1 MVRSVDLNSDLGEGA
16 GADADVMPLITTA
29 NIACGAHAGD
39 EATMAATVRLAR
51 GRGVAIG
58 AHPGYRDRERFGRVP
73 LEIVADAL
81 CADLLAQI
89 EALRVIAARAGAAV
103 THVKAHG
110 ALYNGAERDRPLAE
124 TIATAVARAG
134 PELTVVAPAG
144 SAMALAATAAG
155 LRLAREAFIDRAY
168 EADGTLRSRRFADA
182 LLTDP
187 AAAAQ
192 QALSL
197 VLDGGVRTHDGSF
210 IPIEADTLCVH
221 GDTPGAPAILRAVR
235 AALVAEGIALRAF
248 VR

>member
-1 MVRSVDLNSDLGEGA
+1 MVRSIDLNSDLGEGA
-16 GADADVMPLITTA
+16 GADAEVMPLITTA

-39 EATMAATVRLAR
+39 DATMAATVRLALE
-51 GRGVAIG
+51 RGVAIG
-58 AHPGYRDRERFGRVP
+58 AHPGYRDRESFGRVP
-73 LEIVADAL
+73 LEIAADEL
-81 CADLLAQI
+81 CADLITQI
-89 EALRVIAARAGAAV
+89 QMLSAIAARAGAAV

-110 ALYNGAERDRPLAE
+110 ALYNGAERDASLAE
-124 TIATAVARAG
+124 TIATAVARADRQ
-134 PELTVVAPAG
+134 LMVVAPAG
-144 SAMALAATAAG
+144 SAMATAAAGAG

-168 EADGTLRSRRFADA
+168 EADGTLRSRRLAGA

-197 VLDGGVRTHDGSF
+197 VRDGRVRAHDGSF

-221 GDTPGAPAILRAVR
+221 GDTPGAPALLRAVR

-248 VR
+248 AR